1 MDPKEQSR
9 YFLKY
14 EPFPVSP
21 CLCWWNPMYK
31 KQLCGVFSW
40 ACNLGCFVLPANY
53 PVGDVLFVFSSASE
67 LVRSQQFL
75 LNICESFLCHLT
87 VISRSKVPRSLTCTI
102 ANANDWPSHFWS
114 LNFPSVLQSL
124 SRVENNKSD
133 NVILPSRE
141 YFQDFPKSFLL

>member
-1 MDPKEQSR
+1 MMASLLSSWKSQRHLDFKCCQCM
-9 YFLKY
+9 FLILK
-14 EPFPVSP
+14 PGPLPVSETGPTHPSCSTRQEAWHHSLHHP
-21 CLCWWNPMYK
+21 CIQVITKSC
-31 KQLCGVFSW
+31 
-40 ACNLGCFVLPANY
+40 
-53 PVGDVLFVFSSASE
+53 
-67 LVRSQQFL
+67 QQFL

-133 NVILPSRE
+133 NVILHSRE